1 MSEKIKPEMFT
12 LGYCAEFAIALHD
25 ETDWPLRVFMEV
37 EDDEWGEESAGL
49 VHAGCLAPNG
59 QFADVRGLRDIDAVR
74 ANCLLSPAEYG
85 GIKELVL
92 RPYTR
97 NDVEGEFCLDP
108 TVLGMARE
116 YVEANKHLSQSPKTA
131 ELEGSAKAE
140 TQVLRKRAKSK

>member
-1 MSEKIKPEMFT
+1 MSEEIRPEMFT
-12 LGYCAEFAIALHD
+12 RGYCAEFALALHD
-25 ETDWPLRVFMEV
+25 ATDWPLRVFLEV

-59 QFADVRGLRDIDAVR
+59 QFADVRGLRDIDVVR

-97 NDVEGEFCLDP
+97 DDVEAEFCLDP

-116 YVEANKHLSQSPKTA
+116 YVEANKHLWQSPKTA
-131 ELEGSAKAE
+131 GVEGSAKAE
-140 TQVLRKRAKSK
+140 TQVAGKSSK